1 MLIALNVA
9 VWASIIP
16 ALLVADQ
23 SKIMR
28 FSRLHGLG
36 EKLKR
41 RPQAGDP

>member
-9 VWASIIP
+9 VRASVIP
-16 ALLVADQ
+16 ALLVAYH

-36 EKLKR
+36 GKLKR
-41 RPQAGDP
+41 KPQAGDP